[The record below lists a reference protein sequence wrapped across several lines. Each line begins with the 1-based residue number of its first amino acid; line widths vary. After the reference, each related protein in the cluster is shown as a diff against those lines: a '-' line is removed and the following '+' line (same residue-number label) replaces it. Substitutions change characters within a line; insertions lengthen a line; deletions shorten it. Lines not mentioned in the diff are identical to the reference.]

1 MMQEDKHK
9 FLINGEE
16 ISFEIGNM
24 AKAANGSVLVRYRDN
39 VLLITATMSNPRPGI
54 DYFPLIVDFEE
65 KLYARGK
72 IPGGFFRREGRP
84 SSSAILAAR
93 LIDRTLRPLFPDG
106 FHHEVAIVILPLAV
120 DLTAPLEWL
129 GLIGANLA
137 LSISDIPFNGPVSA
151 TNIGYINGN
160 LVSNPS
166 YEQLEESEFNLLVSG
181 STDGVVMIE
190 SEGKEISEDLMY
202 EAIVKSQEINNEI
215 IDNLKSF
222 VAKNEKD
229 KLQITNEFD
238 ESKYSELI
246 EALESELLDIYK
258 NNDLNES
265 EKDISISEK
274 IEKFFEGKE
283 SDGQNED
290 YKQEL
295 DKLKSNVFRKITL
308 ENKSRVDGRKFDE
321 IRELSGSVDLIPK
334 VHGSGMFTRG
344 ETQVLSLV
352 TLGSARDYQR
362 LDTLTPLEEKRFM
375 LHYNFPPYS
384 VGEARPMRS
393 PGRREIGHGALAE
406 KAIEQ
411 VLPNSDDFPYAIRI
425 VSEVLQSNGSTSMGT
440 VCSATL
446 ALMDAGVPIKKPVA
460 GISVGL
466 ISDEN
471 NYEVL
476 LDIQGVEDHY
486 GDMDFKV
493 AGTED
498 GITAIQLDIK
508 LNFISLEIVKS
519 TLDIAK
525 NGRLHIL
532 DTINSII
539 DNPREELKPDA
550 PRITKYQIDPDKIG
564 LLIGPGGKTIKGI
577 SEESGAVIDI
587 NDDGMV
593 SISSEDASALDIALN
608 KVKDLTREIKAG
620 EIIKGKVVSIRD
632 FGAFVQ
638 LTPSKDGLV
647 HISELENYRVKNVED
662 VVQIN
667 DIVEVLVKSVS
678 PDGKCHYL
686 EKLCLKILNKYVL
699 LVITT
704 YFSN

>member
-1 MMQEDKHK
+1 MQEDKHK

-39 VLLITATMSNPRPGI
+39 VLLITATMSNPRSGI

-120 DLTAPLEWL
+120 DLTTPLEWL

-283 SDGQNED
+283 SDCQNED

-321 IRELSGSVDLIPK
+321 IRELSGSVDILPK

-508 LNFISLEIVKS
+508 LNFISLEVVKS

-678 PDGKCHYL
+678 PDGKVSLSRKALL
-686 EKLCLKILNKYVL
+686 ED
-699 LVITT
+699 
-704 YFSN
+704 SE

>member
-1 MMQEDKHK
+1 MQEDKHK

-39 VLLITATMSNPRPGI
+39 VLLITATMSNPRAGI

-84 SSSAILAAR
+84 STSAILAAR

-120 DLTAPLEWL
+120 DLTTPLEWL

-151 TNIGYINGN
+151 TNIGYINGD

-238 ESKYSELI
+238 EYKYSELI

-321 IRELSGSVDLIPK
+321 IRELSGSVDILPK

-471 NYEVL
+471 NYEIL

-508 LNFISLEIVKS
+508 LNFISLEVVKS

-587 NDDGMV
+587 NDDGTV

-608 KVKDLTREIKAG
+608 RVKDLTREIKAG

-678 PDGKCHYL
+678 PDGKVSLSRKALL
-686 EKLCLKILNKYVL
+686 EDSK
-699 LVITT
+699 
-704 YFSN
+704 

>member
-1 MMQEDKHK
+1 MQEDKHK

-24 AKAANGSVLVRYRDN
+24 AKAANGSVLVRYKDN
-39 VLLITATMSNPRPGI
+39 VLLITATMSNPRPGL
-54 DYFPLIVDFEE
+54 DFFPLIVDFEE

-84 SSSAILAAR
+84 SSSAILSAR

-106 FHHEVAIVILPLAV
+106 FRHEVAIVILPLAV
-120 DLTAPLEWL
+120 DLTTPLDWL

-151 TNIGYINGN
+151 TNIGYINGD

-166 YEQLEESEFNLLVSG
+166 YEQLEESEFNVLVSG

-222 VAKNEKD
+222 IAKNGKD
-229 KLQITNEFD
+229 KLQVTNEFD

-246 EALESELLDIYK
+246 TALESELLDIYK
-258 NNDLNES
+258 NNDLNKS
-265 EKDISISEK
+265 EKDVSINEK
-274 IEKFFEGKE
+274 IEKFFEDKKSDDEAE
-283 SDGQNED
+283 S
-290 YKQEL
+290 YKSEL

-321 IRELSGSVDLIPK
+321 IRDLSGSVDIIPK

-425 VSEVLQSNGSTSMGT
+425 VSEVLESNGSTSMGT

-466 ISDEN
+466 ISDDD

-508 LNFISLEIVKS
+508 LKFISLEVVKS

-550 PRITKYQIDPDKIG
+550 PRITKHQIDPDKIG

-587 NDDGMV
+587 NDDGIV
-593 SISSEDASALDIALN
+593 SISSEDAEALDIALN
-608 KVKDLTREIKAG
+608 KVKALTKEIKAG
-620 EIIKGKVVSIRD
+620 EIYKGKVVSIRD
-632 FGAFVQ
+632 FGAFVE

-647 HISELENYRVKNVED
+647 HISELENFRVKNVED
-662 VVQIN
+662 VVQIG
-667 DIVEVLVKSVS
+667 DILEVLVKSVS
-678 PDGKCHYL
+678 PDGKVSLSRKALL
-686 EKLCLKILNKYVL
+686 ED
-699 LVITT
+699 
-704 YFSN
+704 SE

>member
-1 MMQEDKHK
+1 MQEDKHK

-120 DLTAPLEWL
+120 DLTTPLEWL

-151 TNIGYINGN
+151 TNIGYINGD

-181 STDGVVMIE
+181 STDGVLMIE

-258 NNDLNES
+258 NNDLNIS
-265 EKDISISEK
+265 EKDISINEK
-274 IEKFFEGKE
+274 IENFFEGKE

-321 IRELSGSVDLIPK
+321 IRELSGSVDIIPK

-362 LDTLTPLEEKRFM
+362 LDTLTPFEEKRFM

-425 VSEVLQSNGSTSMGT
+425 VSEVLESNGSTSMGT

-508 LNFISLEIVKS
+508 LNFISLEVVKS

-593 SISSEDASALDIALN
+593 SISSADASALDIALN

-678 PDGKCHYL
+678 PDGKVSLSRKALL
-686 EKLCLKILNKYVL
+686 EDSK
-699 LVITT
+699 
-704 YFSN
+704 

>member
-1 MMQEDKHK
+1 MQEDKHK

-24 AKAANGSVLVRYRDN
+24 AKAANGSVLVRYKDN
-39 VLLITATMSNPRPGI
+39 VLLITATMSNPRPGL
-54 DYFPLIVDFEE
+54 DFFPLIVDFEE

-84 SSSAILAAR
+84 SSSAILSAR

-106 FHHEVAIVILPLAV
+106 FRHEVAIVILPLAV
-120 DLTAPLEWL
+120 DLTTPLDWL

-151 TNIGYINGN
+151 TNIGYINGD

-166 YEQLEESEFNLLVSG
+166 YEQLEESEFNVLVSG

-202 EAIVKSQEINNEI
+202 EAIVKSHEINNEI
-215 IDNLKSF
+215 IDNLKAF
-222 VAKNEKD
+222 VTKNGKD

-246 EALESELLDIYK
+246 TALESELLDIYK
-258 NNDLNES
+258 NNDLNKS
-265 EKDISISEK
+265 EKDISINEK

-283 SDGQNED
+283 SDAQHED
-290 YKQEL
+290 YKSEL

-321 IRELSGSVDLIPK
+321 IRDLSGSVDILPK

-550 PRITKYQIDPDKIG
+550 PRITKHQIDPDKIG

-587 NDDGMV
+587 NDDGIV

-608 KVKDLTREIKAG
+608 KVKELTREIKAG

-678 PDGKCHYL
+678 PDGKVSLSRKALL
-686 EKLCLKILNKYVL
+686 ED
-699 LVITT
+699 
-704 YFSN
+704 SE

>member
-1 MMQEDKHK
+1 MQEDKHK

-24 AKAANGSVLVRYRDN
+24 AKAANGSVLVRYKDN
-39 VLLITATMSNPRPGI
+39 VLLITATMSNPRPGL
-54 DYFPLIVDFEE
+54 DFFPLIVDFEE

-84 SSSAILAAR
+84 SSSAILSAR

-106 FHHEVAIVILPLAV
+106 FRHEVAIVILPLAV
-120 DLTAPLEWL
+120 DLTTPLDWL

-151 TNIGYINGN
+151 TNMGYINGD

-166 YEQLEESEFNLLVSG
+166 YEQLEESEFNVLVAG

-190 SEGKEISEDLMY
+190 SEGKEVSEDLMY
-202 EAIVKSQEINNEI
+202 EAIVKSHEINNEI
-215 IDNLKSF
+215 IDNLKEF
-222 VAKNEKD
+222 VTKNGKD

-246 EALESELLDIYK
+246 TALESELLDIYK
-258 NNDLNES
+258 NNDVNKS
-265 EKDISISEK
+265 EIDIAINEK

-283 SDGQNED
+283 SDAQHED
-290 YKQEL
+290 YKSEI

-321 IRELSGSVDLIPK
+321 IRDLSGSVDIIPK

-550 PRITKYQIDPDKIG
+550 PRITKHQIDPDKIG

-587 NDDGMV
+587 NDDGIV

-608 KVKDLTREIKAG
+608 KVKELTREIKAG

-662 VVQIN
+662 VVQVN

-678 PDGKCHYL
+678 PDGKVSLSRKALL
-686 EKLCLKILNKYVL
+686 ED
-699 LVITT
+699 
-704 YFSN
+704 SE

>member
-1 MMQEDKHK
+1 MQEDKHK

-84 SSSAILAAR
+84 STSAILAAR

-120 DLTAPLEWL
+120 DLTTPLEWL

-151 TNIGYINGN
+151 TNIGYINGD

-222 VAKNEKD
+222 IAKNEKD

-238 ESKYSELI
+238 EYKYSELI

-258 NNDLNES
+258 NNDLNIS
-265 EKDISISEK
+265 EKDISINEK

-362 LDTLTPLEEKRFM
+362 LDTLSPLEEKRFM

-425 VSEVLQSNGSTSMGT
+425 ISEVLQSNGSTSMGT

-508 LNFISLEIVKS
+508 LNFISLEVVKS

-593 SISSEDASALDIALN
+593 SISSADASALDIALN
-608 KVKDLTREIKAG
+608 KIKDLTREIKAG

-678 PDGKCHYL
+678 PDGKVSLSRKALH
-686 EKLCLKILNKYVL
+686 EDSK
-699 LVITT
+699 
-704 YFSN
+704 

>member
-1 MMQEDKHK
+1 MQEDKHK

-39 VLLITATMSNPRPGI
+39 VLLITATMSNPRAGI

-120 DLTAPLEWL
+120 DLTTPLEWL

-151 TNIGYINGN
+151 TNIGYINGD

-222 VAKNEKD
+222 IAKNEKD

-238 ESKYSELI
+238 EHKYSELI

-258 NNDLNES
+258 NNDLNIS
-265 EKDISISEK
+265 EKDISINEK

-321 IRELSGSVDLIPK
+321 IRELSGSVDILPK

-425 VSEVLQSNGSTSMGT
+425 VSEVLESNGSTSMGT

-508 LNFISLEIVKS
+508 LNFISLEVVKS

-525 NGRLHIL
+525 IGRLHIL

-593 SISSEDASALDIALN
+593 SISSADASALDIALN

-678 PDGKCHYL
+678 PDGKVSLSRKALL
-686 EKLCLKILNKYVL
+686 EDSK
-699 LVITT
+699 
-704 YFSN
+704 

>member
-1 MMQEDKHK
+1 
-9 FLINGEE
+9 
-16 ISFEIGNM
+16 
-24 AKAANGSVLVRYRDN
+24 
-39 VLLITATMSNPRPGI
+39 
-54 DYFPLIVDFEE
+54 
-65 KLYARGK
+65 
-72 IPGGFFRREGRP
+72 
-84 SSSAILAAR
+84 
-93 LIDRTLRPLFPDG
+93 
-106 FHHEVAIVILPLAV
+106 
-120 DLTAPLEWL
+120 
-129 GLIGANLA
+129 
-137 LSISDIPFNGPVSA
+137 
-151 TNIGYINGN
+151 
-160 LVSNPS
+160 
-166 YEQLEESEFNLLVSG
+166 
-181 STDGVVMIE
+181 MIE

-222 VAKNEKD
+222 VAKNGKD
-229 KLQITNEFD
+229 KIKVSDEFD
-238 ESKYSELI
+238 ESKYAELSK
-246 EALESELLDIYK
+246 ALESELLDIYK
-258 NNDLNES
+258 NNDLNKS
-265 EKDISISEK
+265 EKDISINEK
-274 IEKFFEGKE
+274 IEQFFEGKDSE
-283 SDGQNED
+283 TQKED
-290 YKQEL
+290 YKSEI

-321 IRELSGSVDLIPK
+321 IRDLSGSVDLIPK

-411 VLPNSDDFPYAIRI
+411 VLPNSEDFPYAIRI

-466 ISDEN
+466 ISDDN

-508 LNFISLEIVKS
+508 LNFISLEVVKS
-519 TLDIAK
+519 TLNIAK

-587 NDDGMV
+587 NDDGIV
-593 SISSEDASALDIALN
+593 SISSEDGEALDIALN
-608 KVKDLTREIKAG
+608 KVKALTKEIKAG
-620 EIIKGKVVSIRD
+620 EIYKGKVVSIRD
-632 FGAFVQ
+632 FGAFVE

-647 HISELENYRVKNVED
+647 HISELENFRVKNVED
-662 VVQIN
+662 VVQID

-678 PDGKCHYL
+678 PDGKVSLSRKALL
-686 EKLCLKILNKYVL
+686 ED
-699 LVITT
+699 
-704 YFSN
+704 SE

>member
-1 MMQEDKHK
+1 MQEDKHK

-24 AKAANGSVLVRYRDN
+24 AKAANGSVLVRYKDN
-39 VLLITATMSNPRPGI
+39 VLLITATMSNPRPGL
-54 DYFPLIVDFEE
+54 DFFPLIVDFEE

-84 SSSAILAAR
+84 SSSAILCAR

-106 FHHEVAIVILPLAV
+106 FRHEVAIVILPLAV
-120 DLTAPLEWL
+120 DLTTPLDWL

-151 TNIGYINGN
+151 TNMGYINGD

-166 YEQLEESEFNLLVSG
+166 YEQLEESEFNVLVAG

-190 SEGKEISEDLMY
+190 SEGKEVSEDLMY
-202 EAIVKSQEINNEI
+202 EAIVKSHEINNEI
-215 IDNLKSF
+215 IDNLKEF
-222 VAKNEKD
+222 VTKNGKD

-246 EALESELLDIYK
+246 TALESELLDIYK
-258 NNDLNES
+258 NNDVNKS
-265 EKDISISEK
+265 EIDIAINEK

-283 SDGQNED
+283 SDAQHED
-290 YKQEL
+290 YKSEI

-321 IRELSGSVDLIPK
+321 IRDLSGSVDIIPK

-550 PRITKYQIDPDKIG
+550 PRITKHQIDPDKIG

-587 NDDGMV
+587 NDDGIV

-608 KVKDLTREIKAG
+608 KVKELTREIKAG

-678 PDGKCHYL
+678 PDGKVSLSRKALL
-686 EKLCLKILNKYVL
+686 ED
-699 LVITT
+699 
-704 YFSN
+704 SE

>member
-1 MMQEDKHK
+1 MQEDKHK

-120 DLTAPLEWL
+120 DLTTPLEWL

-151 TNIGYINGN
+151 TNIGYINGD

-222 VAKNEKD
+222 IAKNEKD

-238 ESKYSELI
+238 EYKYSELI

-258 NNDLNES
+258 NNDLNIS
-265 EKDISISEK
+265 EKDISINEK

-425 VSEVLQSNGSTSMGT
+425 VSEVLESNGSTSMGT

-508 LNFISLEIVKS
+508 LNFISLEVVKS

-593 SISSEDASALDIALN
+593 SISSADASALDIALN

-678 PDGKCHYL
+678 PDGKVSLSRKALL
-686 EKLCLKILNKYVL
+686 EDSK
-699 LVITT
+699 
-704 YFSN
+704 

>member
-1 MMQEDKHK
+1 MQEDKHK

-84 SSSAILAAR
+84 STSAILAAR

-120 DLTAPLEWL
+120 DLTTPLEWL

-151 TNIGYINGN
+151 TNIGYINGD

-238 ESKYSELI
+238 EYKYSELI

-258 NNDLNES
+258 NNDLNIS
-265 EKDISISEK
+265 EKDISINEK

-425 VSEVLQSNGSTSMGT
+425 VSEVLESNGSTSMGT

-508 LNFISLEIVKS
+508 LNFISLEVVKS

-593 SISSEDASALDIALN
+593 SISSADASALDIALN

-678 PDGKCHYL
+678 PDGKVSLSRKALL
-686 EKLCLKILNKYVL
+686 EDSK
-699 LVITT
+699 
-704 YFSN
+704 

>member
-1 MMQEDKHK
+1 MQEDKHK

-24 AKAANGSVLVRYRDN
+24 AKAANGSVLVRYKDN
-39 VLLITATMSNPRPGI
+39 VLLITATMSNPRPGL
-54 DYFPLIVDFEE
+54 DFFPLIVDFEE

-84 SSSAILAAR
+84 SSSAILSAR

-106 FHHEVAIVILPLAV
+106 FRHEVAIVILPLAV
-120 DLTAPLEWL
+120 DLTTPLDWL

-151 TNIGYINGN
+151 TNIGYINGD

-166 YEQLEESEFNLLVSG
+166 YEQLEESEFNVLVSG

-202 EAIVKSQEINNEI
+202 EAIVKSHEINNEI
-215 IDNLKSF
+215 IDNLKAF
-222 VAKNEKD
+222 VTKNGKD

-246 EALESELLDIYK
+246 TALESELLDIYK
-258 NNDLNES
+258 NNDLNKS
-265 EKDISISEK
+265 EKDISINER

-283 SDGQNED
+283 SDAQHED
-290 YKQEL
+290 YKSEL

-321 IRELSGSVDLIPK
+321 IRDLSGSVDIIPK

-508 LNFISLEIVKS
+508 LNFISLEVVKS

-550 PRITKYQIDPDKIG
+550 PRITKHQIDPDKIG

-587 NDDGMV
+587 NDDGIV

-608 KVKDLTREIKAG
+608 KVKELTREIKAG

-647 HISELENYRVKNVED
+647 HISELENYRVNNVED
-662 VVQIN
+662 VVQVN

-678 PDGKCHYL
+678 PDGKVSLSRKALL
-686 EKLCLKILNKYVL
+686 ED
-699 LVITT
+699 
-704 YFSN
+704 SE

>member
-1 MMQEDKHK
+1 MQEDKHK

-120 DLTAPLEWL
+120 DLTTPLEWL

-166 YEQLEESEFNLLVSG
+166 YEQLEESEFNVLVSG

-190 SEGKEISEDLMY
+190 SEGKEVSEDLMY

-238 ESKYSELI
+238 EYKYSELI

-258 NNDLNES
+258 NNDLNKS
-265 EKDISISEK
+265 EKDISINEK

-321 IRELSGSVDLIPK
+321 IRELSGSVDIIPK

-508 LNFISLEIVKS
+508 LNFISLEVVKS

-593 SISSEDASALDIALN
+593 SISSADASSLDIALN

-678 PDGKCHYL
+678 PDGKVSLSRKALL
-686 EKLCLKILNKYVL
+686 EDSK
-699 LVITT
+699 
-704 YFSN
+704 

>member
-1 MMQEDKHK
+1 MQEDKHK

-120 DLTAPLEWL
+120 DLTTPLEWL

-151 TNIGYINGN
+151 TNIGYINGD

-238 ESKYSELI
+238 EYKYSELI

-258 NNDLNES
+258 NNDLNIS
-265 EKDISISEK
+265 EKDISINEK

-321 IRELSGSVDLIPK
+321 IRELSGSVDILPK

-425 VSEVLQSNGSTSMGT
+425 VSEVLESNGSTSMGT

-508 LNFISLEIVKS
+508 LNFISLEVVKS

-532 DTINSII
+532 ETINSII
-539 DNPREELKPDA
+539 ENPREELKPDA

-587 NDDGMV
+587 NDDGMI
-593 SISSEDASALDIALN
+593 SISSADASALDIALN

-620 EIIKGKVVSIRD
+620 EIIKGKVVNIRD

-678 PDGKCHYL
+678 PDGKVSLSRKALL
-686 EKLCLKILNKYVL
+686 EDSK
-699 LVITT
+699 
-704 YFSN
+704 

>member
-1 MMQEDKHK
+1 MQEDKHK

-39 VLLITATMSNPRPGI
+39 VLLITATMSNPRSGI

-84 SSSAILAAR
+84 SSSAILCAR

-106 FHHEVAIVILPLAV
+106 FRHEVAIVILPLAV
-120 DLTAPLEWL
+120 DLTTPLDWL

-151 TNIGYINGN
+151 TNMGYINGD

-166 YEQLEESEFNLLVSG
+166 YEQLEESEFNVLVAG

-190 SEGKEISEDLMY
+190 SEGKEVSEDLMY
-202 EAIVKSQEINNEI
+202 EAIVKSHEINNEI
-215 IDNLKSF
+215 IDNLKEF
-222 VAKNEKD
+222 VTKNGKD

-246 EALESELLDIYK
+246 TALESELLDIYK
-258 NNDLNES
+258 NIDLNKS
-265 EKDISISEK
+265 EKDISINEK
-274 IEKFFEGKE
+274 IDKFFEGKE
-283 SDGQNED
+283 SDAQNED
-290 YKQEL
+290 YKHEL

-321 IRELSGSVDLIPK
+321 IRELSGSVDIIPK

-508 LNFISLEIVKS
+508 LNFISLEVVKS

-587 NDDGMV
+587 NDDGIV

-647 HISELENYRVKNVED
+647 HISELENYRVKSVED

-678 PDGKCHYL
+678 PDGKVSLSRKALL
-686 EKLCLKILNKYVL
+686 ED
-699 LVITT
+699 
-704 YFSN
+704 SE

>member
-1 MMQEDKHK
+1 MQEDKHK

-120 DLTAPLEWL
+120 DLTTPLEWL

-151 TNIGYINGN
+151 TNIGYINGD

-181 STDGVVMIE
+181 STDGVLMIE

-238 ESKYSELI
+238 EYKYSELI

-258 NNDLNES
+258 NNDLNIS
-265 EKDISISEK
+265 EKDISINEK

-362 LDTLTPLEEKRFM
+362 LDTLTPFEEKRFM

-425 VSEVLQSNGSTSMGT
+425 VSEVLESNGSTSMGT

-471 NYEVL
+471 NYEIL

-508 LNFISLEIVKS
+508 LNFISLEVVKF

-593 SISSEDASALDIALN
+593 SISSADASALDIALN

-678 PDGKCHYL
+678 PDGKVSLSRKALL
-686 EKLCLKILNKYVL
+686 EDSK
-699 LVITT
+699 
-704 YFSN
+704 

>member
-1 MMQEDKHK
+1 MQEDKHK

-24 AKAANGSVLVRYRDN
+24 AKAANGSVLVRYKDN
-39 VLLITATMSNPRPGI
+39 VLLITATMSNPRPGL
-54 DYFPLIVDFEE
+54 DFFPLIVDFEE

-84 SSSAILAAR
+84 SSSAILCAR

-106 FHHEVAIVILPLAV
+106 FRHEVAIVILPLAV
-120 DLTAPLEWL
+120 DLTTPLDWL

-151 TNIGYINGN
+151 TNIGYINGD

-166 YEQLEESEFNLLVSG
+166 YEQLEESEFNVLVSG

-202 EAIVKSQEINNEI
+202 EAIVKSHEINNEI
-215 IDNLKSF
+215 IDNLKAF
-222 VAKNEKD
+222 VTKNGKD

-246 EALESELLDIYK
+246 TALESELLDIYK
-258 NNDLNES
+258 NNDLNKS
-265 EKDISISEK
+265 EKDISINEK

-283 SDGQNED
+283 SDAQHED
-290 YKQEL
+290 YKSEL

-321 IRELSGSVDLIPK
+321 IRDLSGSVDILPK

-550 PRITKYQIDPDKIG
+550 PRITKHQIDPDKIG

-587 NDDGMV
+587 NDDGIV

-608 KVKDLTREIKAG
+608 KVKELTREIKAG

-678 PDGKCHYL
+678 PDGKVSLSRKALL
-686 EKLCLKILNKYVL
+686 ED
-699 LVITT
+699 
-704 YFSN
+704 SE

>member
-1 MMQEDKHK
+1 MQEDKHK

-24 AKAANGSVLVRYRDN
+24 AKAANGSVLVRYKDN
-39 VLLITATMSNPRPGI
+39 VLLITATMSNPRPGL
-54 DYFPLIVDFEE
+54 DFFPLIVDFEE

-84 SSSAILAAR
+84 SSSAILSAR

-106 FHHEVAIVILPLAV
+106 FRHEVAIVILPLAV
-120 DLTAPLEWL
+120 DLTTPLDWL

-151 TNIGYINGN
+151 TNIGYINGD

-166 YEQLEESEFNLLVSG
+166 YEQLEESEFSLLVSG

-202 EAIVKSQEINNEI
+202 EAIVKSHEINNEI
-215 IDNLKSF
+215 IDNLKAF
-222 VAKNEKD
+222 VTKNGKD

-246 EALESELLDIYK
+246 TALESELLDVYK
-258 NNDLNES
+258 NNDLDKS
-265 EKDISISEK
+265 EKDISINEK
-274 IEKFFEGKE
+274 IEKFFEDKKSDDEAE
-283 SDGQNED
+283 S
-290 YKQEL
+290 YKSEL

-321 IRELSGSVDLIPK
+321 IRDLSGSVDIIPK

-406 KAIEQ
+406 KALEQ

-466 ISDEN
+466 ISDDD
-471 NYEVL
+471 NYEIL

-508 LNFISLEIVKS
+508 LKFISLEVVKS

-587 NDDGMV
+587 NDDGIV
-593 SISSEDASALDIALN
+593 SISSEDGEALDIALN
-608 KVKDLTREIKAG
+608 KVKALTKEIKAG
-620 EIIKGKVVSIRD
+620 EIYKGKVVSIRD
-632 FGAFVQ
+632 FGAFVE

-678 PDGKCHYL
+678 PDGKVSLSRKALL
-686 EKLCLKILNKYVL
+686 ED
-699 LVITT
+699 
-704 YFSN
+704 SE

>member
-39 VLLITATMSNPRPGI
+39 VLLITATMSNPRAGI

-120 DLTAPLEWL
+120 DLTTPLEWL

-137 LSISDIPFNGPVSA
+137 LSISDIPFDGPVSA
-151 TNIGYINGN
+151 TNIGYINGD

-166 YEQLEESEFNLLVSG
+166 YEQLEESEFNVLVSG

-190 SEGKEISEDLMY
+190 SEGKEVSEDLMY

-265 EKDISISEK
+265 EKDISISEN

-321 IRELSGSVDLIPK
+321 IRELSGSVDIIPK

-508 LNFISLEIVKS
+508 LNFISLEVVKS

-550 PRITKYQIDPDKIG
+550 PRITKHQIDPDKIG

-593 SISSEDASALDIALN
+593 SISSEDASALEIALN
-608 KVKDLTREIKAG
+608 KVKELTREIKAG

-667 DIVEVLVKSVS
+667 DIVDVLVKSVS
-678 PDGKCHYL
+678 PDGKVSLSRKALL
-686 EKLCLKILNKYVL
+686 ED
-699 LVITT
+699 
-704 YFSN
+704 SE

>member
-39 VLLITATMSNPRPGI
+39 VLLITATMSNPRAGI

-84 SSSAILAAR
+84 SSSAILCAR

-106 FHHEVAIVILPLAV
+106 FRHEVAIVILPLAV
-120 DLTAPLEWL
+120 DLTTPLDWL

-151 TNIGYINGN
+151 TNMGYINGD

-166 YEQLEESEFNLLVSG
+166 YEQLEESEFNVLVAG

-222 VAKNEKD
+222 VAKNGKD

-246 EALESELLDIYK
+246 TALESELLDIYK
-258 NNDLNES
+258 NNDVNKS
-265 EKDISISEK
+265 EIDIAINEK

-283 SDGQNED
+283 SDAQHED
-290 YKQEL
+290 YKSEI

-321 IRELSGSVDLIPK
+321 IRDLSGSVDIIPK

-550 PRITKYQIDPDKIG
+550 PRITKHQIDPDKIG

-587 NDDGMV
+587 NDDGIV

-647 HISELENYRVKNVED
+647 HISELENYRVKSVED

-678 PDGKCHYL
+678 PDGKVSLSRKALL
-686 EKLCLKILNKYVL
+686 ED
-699 LVITT
+699 
-704 YFSN
+704 SE

>member
-1 MMQEDKHK
+1 MQEDKHK

-120 DLTAPLEWL
+120 DLTTPLEWL

-151 TNIGYINGN
+151 TNIGYINGD

-265 EKDISISEK
+265 EKDISISEN

-321 IRELSGSVDLIPK
+321 IRELSGSVDIIPK

-508 LNFISLEIVKS
+508 LNFISLEVVKS

-593 SISSEDASALDIALN
+593 SISSEDASALEIALN
-608 KVKDLTREIKAG
+608 KVKELTREIKAG

-678 PDGKCHYL
+678 PDGKVSLSRKALL
-686 EKLCLKILNKYVL
+686 ED
-699 LVITT
+699 
-704 YFSN
+704 SE